1 MKKRIALFALAA
13 LAAFGAQAVG
23 GKGDI
28 RSVEAVHDLSLG
40 YTYPNNVTPHKVGE
54 TFFIL
59 VRLLDEEFRDTTTHE
74 WQILQSATGAALGD
88 GMATVYWPGLRIA
101 IGSEKVTAD
110 YATVGPNG
118 DVADS

>member
-74 WQILQSATGAALGD
+74 
-88 GMATVYWPGLRIA
+88 
-101 IGSEKVTAD
+101 
-110 YATVGPNG
+110 
-118 DVADS
+118 